1 MWGEE
6 SECEERC
13 LSVREGLTEG
23 RATNLKEESYEAGFN
38 LSGALAERVLNVYRA
53 FESLPYGF
61 SSKFRSKDA
70 N

>member
-1 MWGEE
+1 M
-6 SECEERC
+6 
-13 LSVREGLTEG
+13 REGLTEG